1 MPSSSSCRIDPLVEI
16 LGDHWTLGV
25 IHELSAGPR
34 RTVELF
40 EAFTGLSTK
49 TLTARLKML
58 KRHGLIARESYP
70 ESPPRVE
77 YSLTDKGRELLP
89 IIGAIAEVALRWEA
103 RGEGPPAACSCR
115 ACGLAFSEMA
125 AGREDKEPS
134 RLDAR
139 GEGRRS
145 PEDQTAARKRRD
157 VTLL

>member
-1 MPSSSSCRIDPLVEI
+1 MPSSSSCQIDPLLNI

-25 IHELSAGPR
+25 IHELSIGPR

-49 TLTARLKML
+49 TLTARLKLL
-58 KRHGLIARESYP
+58 KRHGLVARQSYP

-89 IIGAIAEVALRWEA
+89 VIRSIAEVARRWSAE
-103 RGEGPPAACSCR
+103 GERATSCGKCR
-115 ACGLAFSEMA
+115 ACDLIFSEMA
-125 AGREDKEPS
+125 TGAGHKEPS
-134 RLDAR
+134 RSEAQGDGSRLA
-139 GEGRRS
+139 
-145 PEDQTAARKRRD
+145 QNQIIARKRRD